1 VSFELVIN
9 YVDVS
14 NNKSSRVKLL
24 LTGPSGFVGCG
35 LRQSLRLRP
44 DFTLCSA
51 YRILPV
57 AEPLSLLNVA
67 VGNIE
72 TITDWN
78 TLLTD
83 VDVVLHT
90 AAIAHVQGVVT
101 KQLQSEFDAVNTVAT
116 LALARQAAE
125 AGVKRFIFL
134 STIKVLGDSTSGS
147 AFNADTKP
155 APMDAYACSKWRAE
169 QGLRALA
176 TETGMQVVII
186 RPVLVYG
193 PGVKA
198 NFLSMMRWLHKGV
211 PLPFGA
217 IYNKRSLVAL
227 DNLVDLIV
235 TCIDHPAAANQ
246 TFLVSDGEDLST
258 SQLLRKMATALGKP
272 ARLLPV
278 PSWLLEQG
286 ATLLG
291 KQALAQRL
299 CGSLQVDI
307 SKTRELLGWTPPVSV
322 DKALRRTAVHFL
334 EPHQASRSQ

>member
-1 VSFELVIN
+1 MGFDLVIN
-9 YVDVS
+9 YVEVS
-14 NNKSSRVKLL
+14 NAKSGRVKLL
-24 LTGPSGFVGCG
+24 LTGPSGLVGRA
-35 LRQSLRLRP
+35 LRQSLISRTSLA
-44 DFTLCSA
+44 LCCA

-57 AEPLSLLNVA
+57 AEPLSLLDVA

-72 TITDWN
+72 NITDWSA
-78 TLLTD
+78 LLTD

-90 AAIAHVQGVVT
+90 AAIAHVQGAIT
-101 KQLQSEFDAVNTVAT
+101 KQLQYEFDAVNTVAT
-116 LALARQAAE
+116 LTLARQAAD

-147 AFNADTKP
+147 AFNSDTKP
-155 APMDAYACSKWRAE
+155 APIDEYACSKWRAE
-169 QGLRALA
+169 QGLLALA
-176 TETGMQVVII
+176 AETGMEVVII

-198 NFLSMMRWLHKGV
+198 NFLNMMRWLHKGV

-217 IYNKRSLVAL
+217 IYNQRSLVAL
-227 DNLVDLIV
+227 DNLVDLLV

-258 SQLLRKMATALGKP
+258 TELLSRMAKALGKSP
-272 ARLLPV
+272 RLLPL
-278 PSWLLEQG
+278 PCWILEWG
-286 ATLLG
+286 AKLLG

-307 SKTRELLGWTPPVSV
+307 TKTCKLLGWRPSV
-322 DKALRRTAVHFL
+322 GVDTALMQAAMHFL
-334 EPHQASRSQ
+334 SQQHDEYG